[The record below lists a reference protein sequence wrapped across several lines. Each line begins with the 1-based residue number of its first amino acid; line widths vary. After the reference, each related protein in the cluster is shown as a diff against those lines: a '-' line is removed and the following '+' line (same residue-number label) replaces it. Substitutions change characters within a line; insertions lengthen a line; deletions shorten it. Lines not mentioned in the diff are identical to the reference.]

1 MNIDF
6 SQFPRRSY
14 SVQSTPIH
22 KLERLSHYLGGP
34 EIYIKRDDQLGLAG
48 GGNKTRK
55 LEFLVG
61 DAIEQGADTLIT
73 CGALQSNHCRLTA
86 ASAALEGLKCRLVLQ
101 EVVSEIKDHHTNG
114 NRFLDDL
121 LGVEMI
127 KTVSSDTDL
136 LTAMGDF
143 SIEASAQGCKVY
155 SIPIG
160 GSNALGTLGYVVCAN
175 EILSQAA
182 SMNIIFDHVICPS
195 GSGATQA
202 GLEAGFRISKS
213 EVSVI
218 GITVSRPGKSQ
229 ESKVNQLVWEVRL
242 LLGSDHGE
250 ESGSVVCNGDYL
262 GEGYSLPTPEMIEA
276 VRLVA
281 RLESI
286 LLDPVYTGKAMAGLI
301 DLIRKGEFRSDQII
315 LFVHTGGAPA
325 LFANTQFFT
334 E

>member
-1 MNIDF
+1 MDF
-6 SQFPRRSY
+6 SQFSRRFY
-14 SVQSTPIH
+14 SVHATPIQ
-22 KLERLSHYLGGP
+22 KLERLSRFLGGP
-34 EIYIKRDDQLGLAG
+34 EIYIKRDDLLGLAG

-61 DAIEQGADTLIT
+61 DAIQQGADTLIT

-86 ASAALEGLKCRLVLQ
+86 AAAALEGLKCRLVLQ
-101 EVVSEIKDHHTNG
+101 EVVSGIEAHHTNG
-114 NRFLDDL
+114 NRFIDEL
-121 LGVEMI
+121 LGVEII

-136 LTAMGDF
+136 MAAMGDF
-143 SIEASAQGCKVY
+143 SMEASARGCKVY
-155 SIPIG
+155 SIPVG
-160 GSNALGTLGYVVCAN
+160 GSNALGTLGYVACAN
-175 EILSQAA
+175 EILTQSA
-182 SMNIIFDHVICPS
+182 SMNLNFDHVICPS
-195 GSGATQA
+195 GSGGTQA

-213 EVSVI
+213 DVSVI

-229 ESKVNQLVWEVRL
+229 ESKVNQLVWEVQL

-250 ESGSVVCNGDYL
+250 ASGSAICNGDYF

-286 LLDPVYTGKAMAGLI
+286 LLDPVYTGKAMTGLI
-301 DLIRKGEFRSDQII
+301 DLIRKGEFRSDQIV

-325 LFANTQFFT
+325 LFANTQLFSD
-334 E
+334 